1 MTFVTGA
8 AFFCRCH
15 PAYALLAGES
25 LPCLLVPVTRVI
37 AARSTPR
44 KLAWHPLG
52 LEGRGPGMRN
62 RTRWFC

>member
-1 MTFVTGA
+1 MTFVTLA

-44 KLAWHPLG
+44 
-52 LEGRGPGMRN
+52 
-62 RTRWFC
+62 